1 MTVFGIDLGTS
12 YSCIVRNDGSGSV
25 APVELLNADGKKFIP
40 SVVTY
45 DKKTGQPKVGKTG
58 QACLLT
64 RPECTKA
71 FVKREMNREFCEE
84 EISVA
89 GTMRKLSP
97 VEASAC
103 ILKNNDTR

>member
-71 FVKREMNREFCEE
+71 FVKREMNREFCEKESSVDGIIGQIATE
-84 EISVA
+84 EEDVDIV
-89 GTMRKLSP
+89 KH
-97 VEASAC
+97 
-103 ILKNNDTR
+103 